1 MQRIVVALIITA
13 VTLIPQPSNAT
24 SSKIFAWEVK
34 KGNRTL
40 YLVGSIHLANAS
52 LYPLDP
58 AFIKAFDKSDT
69 LVVEADITNPESA
82 MGAQLVMIQK
92 GVYPPGT
99 TIASE
104 LSEETFNALKDY
116 TRKRGVNL
124 LIFQQLKPW
133 ALAITLTVTEL
144 TNLGFSQEYG
154 IDSYFLKKAKKE
166 GKNVRELESVLFQ
179 IEMLSGFDRE
189 DQELFLASSLEEMDK
204 LKEAID
210 LITEAWS
217 DGDHVVLDLA
227 AVADLRGSKE
237 FRSIYKAIYSDRNIG
252 MVKKIKG
259 YLEEE
264 GTFFVIAGAAHMVGK
279 GGIVALLKNDGY
291 TVRQISCDD
300 CATAK

>member
-1 MQRIVVALIITA
+1 MQRIVAALIVA
-13 VTLIPQPSNAT
+13 VVTFTPQASIAT

-34 KGNRTL
+34 KGNKAL

-58 AFIKAFDKSDT
+58 AYMKAFDKSDT

-82 MGAQLVMIQK
+82 MGAQLVMIQR

-99 TIASE
+99 NISSE
-104 LSEETFNALKDY
+104 LSEETFDALKEY
-116 TRKRGVNL
+116 TKKRGVNL

-154 IDSYFLKKAKKE
+154 IDRYFLKKAKKE

-204 LKEAID
+204 LGEAIE

-227 AVADLRGSKE
+227 AVADLRDSKE

-279 GGIVALLKNDGY
+279 GGIVALLSDAGY
-291 TVRQISCDD
+291 TVRQIDS
-300 CATAK
+300 TR